1 MKWNDGIVGSKVNH
15 QESDVSR
22 TFKDLGVWE
31 VQKEA
36 TWSENKQVYVRE
48 TCTHGFV
55 VESGFT
61 INEGEPYH
69 DQTDLEARYEVNVEQ
84 KMLRDQKER
93 KGVLVWSK
101 G

>member
-1 MKWNDGIVGSKVNH
+1 M
-15 QESDVSR
+15 
-22 TFKDLGVWE
+22 
-31 VQKEA
+31 
-36 TWSENKQVYVRE
+36 RE

>member
-1 MKWNDGIVGSKVNH
+1 
-15 QESDVSR
+15 
-22 TFKDLGVWE
+22 
-31 VQKEA
+31 
-36 TWSENKQVYVRE
+36 
-48 TCTHGFV
+48 

-69 DQTDLEARYEVNVEQ
+69 DQRDLEAMYEVNVEQ
-84 KMLRDQKER
+84 KMLRDQKEK